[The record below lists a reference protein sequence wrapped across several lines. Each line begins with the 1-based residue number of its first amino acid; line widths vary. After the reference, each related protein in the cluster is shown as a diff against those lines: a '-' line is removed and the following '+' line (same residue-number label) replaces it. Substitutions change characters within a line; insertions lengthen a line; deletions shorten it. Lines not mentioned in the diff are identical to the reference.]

1 MALKVNINVKNFP
14 LPVKIIIGAIP
25 AVAIIAAVLFLL
37 ILPKNKEIK
46 ELEKKIAI
54 QENEIAAD
62 QVKVAK
68 LSELTLEN
76 ER

>member
-37 ILPKNKEIK
+37 ILPKNKEIRIP
-46 ELEKKIAI
+46 LFLQNFFQRFLIFEKILK
-54 QENEIAAD
+54 QYYYN
-62 QVKVAK
+62 
-68 LSELTLEN
+68 
-76 ER
+76 